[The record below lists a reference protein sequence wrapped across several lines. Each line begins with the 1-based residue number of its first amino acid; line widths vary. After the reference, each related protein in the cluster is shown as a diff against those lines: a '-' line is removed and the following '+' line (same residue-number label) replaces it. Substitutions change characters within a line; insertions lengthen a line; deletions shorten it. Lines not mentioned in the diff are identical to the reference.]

1 MIDVLVCVGV
11 CVCIQPKRLIK
22 LEKIRENK
30 KIKKVKDLTLE
41 ILDSFMDI

>member
-22 LEKIRENK
+22 LEKIRING
-30 KIKKVKDLTLE
+30 IKVE
-41 ILDSFMDI
+41 IEFWNYFEVFW

>member
-1 MIDVLVCVGV
+1 MIVVLVCVGV
-11 CVCIQPKRLIK
+11 CVRIQPKRLIK